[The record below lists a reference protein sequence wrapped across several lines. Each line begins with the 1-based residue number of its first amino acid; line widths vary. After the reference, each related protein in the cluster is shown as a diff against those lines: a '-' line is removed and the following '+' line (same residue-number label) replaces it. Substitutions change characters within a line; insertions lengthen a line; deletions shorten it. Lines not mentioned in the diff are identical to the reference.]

1 MTPTLHLELI
11 QGKSQALNLPLQRAE
26 EEKVIRDMDGGIN
39 WWFSSILS
47 VTELMRAVVQMAF
60 FQSELPTIIMQ
71 ILFGLSASKILQMTL
86 ILNTLS
92 PYLLWTIFLSA

>member
-11 QGKSQALNLPLQRAE
+11 QGKGQALNLPLRRAE

-60 FQSELPTIIMQ
+60 FQIELPTIIMQ
-71 ILFGLSASKILQMTL
+71 ILFGLSASKILQIAL
-86 ILNTLS
+86 I
-92 PYLLWTIFLSA
+92 